1 MQNKR
6 YYWLKLHEHFFD
18 RAVIKYLRKL
28 PDGDTI
34 VLIYLELLCISLS
47 SEGFVYTDGLYQSI
61 EEDIALMLGEELMT
75 VKLALSA
82 LESAKLITRGGDE
95 ADYYMQEFPDMVG
108 SEADS
113 TRRSRAL
120 RERKKQGSVALQHK
134 CNADATPRNVLAT
147 NCNTEKEIEKDKE
160 TEKESD
166 IESEDTA
173 SPKTCGVYQNVF
185 LTDPELQSLKERF
198 PDSYKGK
205 IDNLS
210 AYLKST
216 GKRYKNHYLT
226 ICRWDDRDR
235 KESKKDEGNGFPN
248 YSRAKKEG
256 RSY

>member
-47 SEGFVYTDGLYQSI
+47 SEGFVYTDGLYPSI

-82 LESAKLITRGGDE
+82 LEAAKLITRGGEED
-95 ADYYMQEFPDMVG
+95 DYFMQEYPEMVG
-108 SEADS
+108 SETAS

-120 RERKKQGSVALQHK
+120 REKRKQKNVALQHDR
-134 CNADATPRNVLAT
+134 NADAAGGNALAT
-147 NCNTEKEIEKDKE
+147 NCNTEKEIEIDKEKESDKE
-160 TEKESD
+160 TE
-166 IESEDTA
+166 DTA
-173 SPKTCGVYQNVF
+173 APKACGMYQNVF

-198 PDSYKGK
+198 PDSFKGK

-216 GKRYKNHYLT
+216 GKKYKNHYLT
-226 ICRWDDRDR
+226 ICRWDARDK
-235 KESKKDEGNGFPN
+235 KETKQEKRTGFPD
-248 YSRAKKEG
+248 YSDIEEG
-256 RSY
+256 ESY

>member
-82 LESAKLITRGGDE
+82 LEAAKLISRGSDE
-95 ADYYMQEFPDMVG
+95 ADYFMQEYPEMVG
-108 SEADS
+108 SEVDS
-113 TRRSRAL
+113 ARRVRAL
-120 RERKKQGSVALQHK
+120 RARKKNESVTMK
-134 CNADATPRNVLAT
+134 RSCNDVVTEGNAIETT
-147 NCNTEKEIEKDKE
+147 CNTEKEIEKDKD
-160 TEKESD
+160 KESD
-166 IESEDTA
+166 KESEDTA
-173 SPKTCGVYQNVF
+173 SPQACGMYQNVF
-185 LTDPELQSLKERF
+185 LSDPELQSLKERF
-198 PDSYKGK
+198 PDSFKGK

-216 GKRYKNHYLT
+216 GKQYKNHYLT
-226 ICRWDDRDR
+226 ICRWDERNR
-235 KESKKDEGNGFPN
+235 KEADKDKGSVFPDYSKV
-248 YSRAKKEG
+248 KKEG